1 MANNSIVDRV
11 HDFLVQYPPFTRMS
25 ETQVRSL
32 AELVHIRYARPQEV
46 LFRQGDQ
53 PGEYCYLVREG
64 AIRIQQEDTLID
76 LCDEGDLF
84 GVRPLLAAD
93 HYLADAVVEEEAL
106 LYELPVQALKQIM
119 EEHAAV
125 ALFFAAD
132 FAAGRAHYQQAITA
146 TGEGLKAWQQLGGS
160 EGALLAPIGIDA
172 EKTVIT
178 TSPANTIQHAA
189 QRMRDH
195 GVGSVVVVNDQ
206 QHPIGIITDTDLRN
220 RIATG
225 EVPISASVESFMH
238 HPVVT
243 IAPHAT
249 LADCLMT
256 MAQYRVHHLV
266 ATEQGTDQSPVAG
279 IISDHD
285 LLLELGNH
293 PALYLKEIR
302 KVTTAEELKAIRDRF
317 DRLLQEYLIQQ
328 VDIQFIARMA
338 TAINDAL
345 TQRCIALAEKSLP
358 PAPAGT
364 WCWWLLGSGA
374 RSEQLI
380 RTDQDH
386 ALLFESP
393 QPDAMRAWLLRLAEI
408 VSQSLET
415 IGFVRDP
422 AGVSATNP
430 DWCLSMPEWQEQF
443 YQWIHQPEAHNLL
456 LSTIF
461 FDYRPVYGDH
471 DLSRQFTAWLY
482 PELDKQDLFLGYM
495 AKNALQNPSPLGFFR
510 QFLLESSGH
519 HADEFDLKLRVMLP
533 FVDAARVLTMPHQIQ
548 GLNSTL
554 ERYRALAEKEP
565 KNKALFEE
573 AALAFEVL
581 LRLRA
586 RFGFARQH
594 TGRYIDIDALPKLE
608 RQMLRNIFKTLKTL
622 QQLLEVR
629 FQLNYIR

>member
-1 MANNSIVDRV
+1 MAKNSIVDRV
-11 HDFLVQYPPFTRMS
+11 KAFLEAYPPFTRMTTT
-25 ETQVRSL
+25 EVQLL
-32 AELVHIRYARPQEV
+32 AEQVSIRYARPQEV
-46 LFRQGDQ
+46 LFQQGDR
-53 PGEYCYLVREG
+53 PGAVCYLVREG
-64 AIRIQQEDTLID
+64 AVRIQQEGTLID

-84 GVRPLLAAD
+84 GVRPLIAD
-93 HYLADAVVEEEAL
+93 DNYLADAVVEEEAL
-106 LYELPVQALKQIM
+106 LYELPVQVLKQVM
-119 EEHAAV
+119 ADNAAV

-132 FAAGRAHYQQAITA
+132 FAAGRSQYQQAMSA
-146 TGEGLKAWQQLGGS
+146 AGEGIKVWQTGGDT
-160 EGALLAPIGIDA
+160 EGALLAPIAIDA
-172 EKTVIT
+172 QKTVIS
-178 TSPANTIQHAA
+178 TSSSHTIQEAA

-195 GVGSVVVVNDQ
+195 RVGSIIVVDKEQYPV
-206 QHPIGIITDTDLRN
+206 GIITDTDLRN

-225 EVPISASVESFMH
+225 EVQLTAPVATLMH

-256 MAQYRVHHLV
+256 MAQHRVHHLV
-266 ATEQGTDQSPVAG
+266 ATEDGTNQSPVAG

-317 DRLLQEYLIQQ
+317 DRLLQTYLKQQ

-338 TAINDAL
+338 TSINDAL
-345 TQRCIALAEKSLP
+345 TQRCIELAKSNM
-358 PAPAGT
+358 PAAPEGE
-364 WCWWLLGSGA
+364 WCWWQLGSGA

-386 ALLFESP
+386 ALLFESSK
-393 QPDAMRAWLLRLAEI
+393 PDAMRAWLLKLAEE
-408 VSQSLET
+408 VSQYLEI
-415 IGFVRDP
+415 IGFVPDP

-430 DWCLSMPEWQEQF
+430 KWCLSISEWKEQF
-443 YQWIHQPEAHNLL
+443 HQWIHQPEAHNLL

-461 FDYRPVYGDH
+461 FDYRPVFGSV
-471 DLSRQFTAWLY
+471 DLSRQFTDWLY
-482 PELDKQDLFLGYM
+482 SELGKQDLFLGYM

-510 QFLLESSGH
+510 QFLLESSGNH
-519 HADEFDLKLRVMLP
+519 EDEFDLKLRVMLP
-533 FVDAARVLTMPHQIQ
+533 FVDAARVITLEHKIQ
-548 GLNSTL
+548 GINSTV
-554 ERYRALAEKEP
+554 ERYMALAEKEP

-573 AALAFEVL
+573 AALSFEVL

-586 RFGFARQH
+586 RFGFAGHH
-594 TGRYIDIDALPKLE
+594 TGRYINIEALTKLE
-608 RQMLRNIFKTLKTL
+608 RQMLRNIFKTLKAL
-622 QQLLEVR
+622 QQVLEVR